1 MKKKIIIFLF
11 STFTLSS
18 YAQYSSGSLM
28 LAFPTEKNVQA
39 KFQIGLNAEY
49 GIEILKNLGL
59 GFDLETSFVLTEK
72 DDDFDMNIPRFTLAG
87 FINPR
92 YNFGNGKVMPFVT
105 FGFGGAL
112 TSFSNNDISSL
123 LGLFYKPTVGINF
136 SDISV
141 AGFYSKYDKGIS
153 FVGLQVGYDFGHKAK
168 DTKSI
173 DEQKRILD
181 EMDRKQ
187 EEKKQEK
194 DLEKYK
200 I

>member
-1 MKKKIIIFLF
+1 MMKKILLFLF
-11 STFTLSS
+11 SIFALFS

-49 GIEILKNLGL
+49 GIEIFKNLGL
-59 GFDLETSFVLTEK
+59 GFDLETSFVFTEK
-72 DDDFDMNIPRFTLAG
+72 DDDFDTNIPKFTLAA

-92 YNFGNGKVMPFVT
+92 YNLGVGKVMPFVT
-105 FGFGGAL
+105 FGFGGAF
-112 TSFSNNDISSL
+112 TSFGNNDLSPSF
-123 LGLFYKPTVGINF
+123 GLFYKPTVGINF
-136 SDISV
+136 SDISI

-153 FVGLQVGYDFGHKAK
+153 FVGLQIGYDFGHKAK

-173 DEQKRILD
+173 DEQKRILE

-187 EEKKQEK
+187 EEKKAEK
-194 DLEKYK
+194 DNEKYK